1 MPYSLH
7 QEYLYQRLGIS
18 QDSNKHHLAE
28 ELRKWKQE
36 KKATKEKK
44 MEETYIT
51 GMKL

>member
-7 QEYLYQRLGIS
+7 QDYLYQRLGIS

-28 ELRKWKQE
+28 EVKTRKEDHKG
-36 KKATKEKK
+36 KNGGNI
-44 MEETYIT
+44 YIT